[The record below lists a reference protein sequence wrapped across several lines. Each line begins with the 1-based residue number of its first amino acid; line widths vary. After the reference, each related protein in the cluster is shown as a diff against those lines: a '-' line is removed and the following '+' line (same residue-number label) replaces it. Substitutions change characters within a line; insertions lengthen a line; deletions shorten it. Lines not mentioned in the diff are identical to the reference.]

1 MVKYLKTRKGQFYKL
16 MKNGKK
22 KRISQREYRKK
33 KTRKNIKMIGGVLED
48 IEKLDVSEKV
58 IILIGDFHTILHE
71 KNIEE
76 FNNIIERQKEIID
89 IINSKYDRNI
99 YFYTELPLEDKAQ
112 VLRNTNMSTCIV
124 TKYALNKMPLK
135 FSNID
140 FCDREK
146 KGHCD
151 REYADDILD
160 IFREDKNVNCVV
172 ALVGFSHL
180 SHLKRIIGEISPEI
194 KIVCINTLP
203 SRLYQKVYSLYK
215 EQPHVYAE
223 EIELLEK
230 ELPYVLKADSS
241 RLSQSSSS
249 ETIETTPS
257 ITARPTIE
265 ARPSI
270 EATTTTS
277 EPEPKGTYD
286 VQVLRLRDEKVFKC
300 PACGTTSGTFAA
312 RNPTLTHLFKHKPN
326 CPNQGKIPIEPSI

>member
-16 MKNGKK
+16 LKNGKK
-22 KRISQREYRKK
+22 KRISQKEYRKK
-33 KTRKNIKMIGGVLED
+33 KTRKNIKMIGGTLED
-48 IEKLDVSEKV
+48 LEKINVSEKV
-58 IILIGDFHTILHE
+58 IILIGDFHTILYE

-76 FNNIIERQKEIID
+76 FNNIIEKQKEIID

-99 YFYTELPLEDKAQ
+99 YFYTELPLKDKPQ

-124 TKYALNKMPLK
+124 TKYAISKMPLK

-160 IFREDKNVNCVV
+160 IFREDKNINCVV
-172 ALVGFSHL
+172 ALVGFLHL
-180 SHLKRIIGEISPEI
+180 SHLKKIFSEISPEI

-203 SRLYQKVYSLYK
+203 SRLSHL
-215 EQPHVYAE
+215 
-223 EIELLEK
+223 
-230 ELPYVLKADSS
+230 
-241 RLSQSSSS
+241 SSS
-249 ETIETTPS
+249 ETITSTPISS
-257 ITARPTIE
+257 ITA
-265 ARPSI
+265 
-270 EATTTTS
+270 TTTIPTPPEP

-286 VQVLRLRDEKVFKC
+286 VQVLPLRDEKVFKC
-300 PACGTTSGTFAA
+300 PACGTISGTFAA